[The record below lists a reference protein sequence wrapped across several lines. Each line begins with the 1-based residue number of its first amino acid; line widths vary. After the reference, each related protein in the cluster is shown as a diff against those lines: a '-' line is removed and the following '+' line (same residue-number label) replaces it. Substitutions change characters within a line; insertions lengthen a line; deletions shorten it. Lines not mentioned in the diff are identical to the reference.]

1 MDQYSIETA
10 IAIRAN
16 GNKINFGDMVFS
28 TLKMA
33 TTMKEVSS
41 METLKAKV

>member
-1 MDQYSIETA
+1 MA
-10 IAIRAN
+10 IVTKAN
-16 GNKINFGDMVFS
+16 GSKISFGDMVFS

-33 TTMKEVSS
+33 ITMKEVSS